1 MRRRSFAAAT
11 TTGVVIALACGSA
24 FAQIFKCRD
33 GDAWVLQ
40 QAPCPGLG
48 QGGGRMLVL
57 PNGQL
62 APVAPANGASGAASD
77 VPKLGR
83 VLGRTPRPSSDLVAK
98 PN

>member
-1 MRRRSFAAAT
+1 MRRRTLAT
-11 TTGVVIALACGSA
+11 AITGVFIALACGSA

-48 QGGGRMLVL
+48 QSGGQLLVL
-57 PNGQL
+57 PNGQR
-62 APVAPANGASGAASD
+62 APVAPANAASGAASD

-83 VLGRTPRPSSDLVAK
+83 VLGRTPRPSSELAAK
-98 PN
+98 AN